1 MVYPYSGILYG
12 HKKDGLQIMGH
23 MSEPSKHCAKWKEP
37 TEANGCVVYI
47 HEIPRMGKSA
57 EIGSRLGC
65 LELSSGNGR

>member
-1 MVYPYSGILYG
+1 
-12 HKKDGLQIMGH
+12 MGH